1 MTSLRI
7 LMNFWLEIIYQIDL
21 KKKLQKLDLCVA
33 KNMIKKIYKFN
44 WLLFLILILITP
56 FMSAAV
62 AVGYLSIW
70 NQLEIRISNI
80 SSVYII
86 SKQQILYINVFILL
100 ISIILLFS
108 ISFYFGYQ
116 LISNTFTY
124 EQIEISIDNIQKK
137 LLKKIEYK
145 LLTIKNYKKWLFKNN
160 IEYQIID
167 KKLNKNN

>member
-1 MTSLRI
+1 
-7 LMNFWLEIIYQIDL
+7 
-21 KKKLQKLDLCVA
+21 
-33 KNMIKKIYKFN
+33 MIKKIYKFN

-56 FMSAAV
+56 IILGSISI
-62 AVGYLSIW
+62 GYISIW
-70 NQLEIRISNI
+70 AQLEIKILNI

-108 ISFYFGYQ
+108 IFFYFGYQ

-124 EQIEISIDNIQKK
+124 EQIKISINNIHKK
-137 LLKKIEYK
+137 LMKKIEYK

-160 IEYQIID
+160 IEYQIVD
-167 KKLNKNN
+167 KKSNKDK

>member
-1 MTSLRI
+1 
-7 LMNFWLEIIYQIDL
+7 
-21 KKKLQKLDLCVA
+21 
-33 KNMIKKIYKFN
+33 MIKKIYKFN

-56 FMSAAV
+56 FMSATI
-62 AVGYLSIW
+62 AVGYISIW

-86 SKQQILYINVFILL
+86 SKQQILYINIFILL

-108 ISFYFGYQ
+108 ISFYFGHQ

-124 EQIEISIDNIQKK
+124 KKIKINIDSISKK
-137 LLKKIEYK
+137 LIKKIEYK

-167 KKLNKNN
+167 EKSHKDN

>member
-1 MTSLRI
+1 
-7 LMNFWLEIIYQIDL
+7 
-21 KKKLQKLDLCVA
+21 
-33 KNMIKKIYKFN
+33 MIKKIYKFN

-56 FMSAAV
+56 FMSATI
-62 AVGYLSIW
+62 AVGYISIW
-70 NQLEIRISNI
+70 NQLEIRILSV

-100 ISIILLFS
+100 ISVILLFS

-116 LISNTFTY
+116 LISNTFAY
-124 EQIEISIDNIQKK
+124 KKIKINIDSVSKK
-137 LLKKIEYK
+137 LIKKIEYK

-167 KKLNKNN
+167 KESNKDN

>member
-1 MTSLRI
+1 
-7 LMNFWLEIIYQIDL
+7 
-21 KKKLQKLDLCVA
+21 
-33 KNMIKKIYKFN
+33 MIKKIYKFN

-56 FMSAAV
+56 IILGSISI
-62 AVGYLSIW
+62 GYISIW
-70 NQLEIRISNI
+70 NQLEIKILSNF
-80 SSVYII
+80 SVYVI
-86 SKQQILYINVFILL
+86 SKQQILYINVFMLL

-124 EQIEISIDNIQKK
+124 EQIKISIDNIQKK

>member
-1 MTSLRI
+1 
-7 LMNFWLEIIYQIDL
+7 
-21 KKKLQKLDLCVA
+21 
-33 KNMIKKIYKFN
+33 MIKKIYKFN

-56 FMSAAV
+56 FMSLTV
-62 AVGYLSIW
+62 AVGYISIW
-70 NQLEIRISNI
+70 NQLEIRILNI
-80 SSVYII
+80 SSTYII

-108 ISFYFGYQ
+108 ISFYFGHQ

-124 EQIEISIDNIQKK
+124 KKIKINIDSISKK
-137 LLKKIEYK
+137 LIKKIEYK

-167 KKLNKNN
+167 EKSHKDN